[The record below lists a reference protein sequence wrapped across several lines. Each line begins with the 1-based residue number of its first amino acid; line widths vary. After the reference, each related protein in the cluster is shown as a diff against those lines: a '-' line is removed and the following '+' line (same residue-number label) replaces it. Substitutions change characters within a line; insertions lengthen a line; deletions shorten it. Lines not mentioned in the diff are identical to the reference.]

1 MIDSSIESSWAPADC
16 SQYHR
21 VGTSSA
27 SALSLSLSMWS
38 TGNAYTGR
46 EGSSP
51 CSAGYGPLMG
61 ARGRVP
67 SRPPGARR
75 PAGRAAW
82 DLGFTCPRASA
93 VGRAPPRP
101 YVVGGVFGPAPSR
114 PSIVDSRWCGRAPA
128 GPNPSSMISSSA
140 RAHGVARRPAR
151 TYDASVWTPRGACC
165 PPALALHARV
175 LLGWDGWDRCTVGS
189 RSGGLFMCPCW
200 LRQVHLHAARSG
212 LRSRRGRH
220 RRRAVPRWPLLQVQ
234 FLCPCHCHVLFF
246 KHPAGIIFRLA
257 EWQI

>member
-1 MIDSSIESSWAPADC
+1 MLGRLWSIDGRTWAC
-16 SQYHR
+16 
-21 VGTSSA
+21 
-27 SALSLSLSMWS
+27 
-38 TGNAYTGR
+38 
-46 EGSSP
+46 
-51 CSAGYGPLMG
+51 PL
-61 ARGRVP
+61 AP
-67 SRPPGARR
+67 ARR
-75 PAGRAAW
+75 PPAGRPGRVG
-82 DLGFTCPRASA
+82 LGLHVSSRVGGRPRL
-93 VGRAPPRP
+93 APPARP
-101 YVVGGVFGPAPSR
+101 YVAGGVFGPAPSP